1 MEQRRTMV
9 SRSKKLRVA
18 MVLVPVSLIAGCFS
32 SRPED
37 IQAWVKPY
45 EANVTAADY
54 LVQPPD
60 EIEIHC
66 AQVPEVN
73 LQRQRVRP
81 DGKISFEALGDI
93 DAAGRTP
100 EQIATAIQE
109 RFKNLYIVP
118 GDHPVDVRIMVYASH
133 VYYVV
138 GQVARPGP
146 RVYTGRDNLLTALAE
161 ATPTTLAWRERIQV
175 IRPTLKEGEDARVFE
190 VDYKKMSEHGDAT
203 KDVLLQEGDIVY
215 VPPTIL
221 ASAAML
227 IEEFITPVA
236 RAFYGAYL
244 VQNPPLSTQQGYYP
258 YGGGYR

>member
-1 MEQRRTMV
+1 MV
-9 SRSKKLRVA
+9 GRSRKLSVVT
-18 MVLVPVSLIAGCFS
+18 VLVCVSLVAGCFS

-45 EANVTAADY
+45 EVNVTATEY
-54 LVQPPD
+54 IVQPPD

-81 DGKISFEALGDI
+81 DGKVSFEALGEI
-93 DAAGRTP
+93 EAAGRTP
-100 EQIATAIQE
+100 AQIADAIQE
-109 RFKNLYIVP
+109 RYKNLYIVP

-133 VYYVV
+133 VYYVL
-138 GQVARPGP
+138 GQVMRPGP

-161 ATPTTLAWRERIQV
+161 ATPNTLAWKSRIQV
-175 IRPTLKEGEDARVFE
+175 VRPTLTEGEEPRVFE
-190 VDYKKMSEHGDAT
+190 VNYEKMIIHGDAT
-203 KDVLLQEGDIVY
+203 KDVLLQDGDIVY

-221 ASAAML
+221 AAAAML

-244 VQNPPLSTQQGYYP
+244 VQNPPISTQQGYYP

>member
-1 MEQRRTMV
+1 MV
-9 SRSKKLRVA
+9 STSKKSAV
-18 MVLVPVSLIAGCFS
+18 VIILVSVSLITGCFS

-45 EANVTAADY
+45 EVNVTAAEY

-66 AQVPEVN
+66 AQVPEVH

-81 DGKISFEALGDI
+81 DGKVSFEALGEI
-93 DAAGRTP
+93 EVAGKTP
-100 EQIATAIQE
+100 SQIAAAIQE
-109 RFKNLYIVP
+109 RYKNLYIVP

-138 GQVARPGP
+138 GQVMRPGP
-146 RVYTGRDNLLTALAE
+146 RIYTGRDNLLTALVE
-161 ATPTTLAWRERIQV
+161 ATPNTMAWKEHIQV
-175 IRPTLKEGEDARVFE
+175 IRPALKEDDEPRVFE
-190 VDYKKMSEHGDAT
+190 VNYKKITEHGDAT
-203 KDVLLQEGDIVY
+203 KDVLLQDGDIVY

-221 ASAAML
+221 ASAAMI
-227 IEEFITPVA
+227 IEQFITPIA

-244 VQNPPLSTQQGYYP
+244 IQNPPISTGQGYYP
-258 YGGGYR
+258 YGGGGYR

>member
-1 MEQRRTMV
+1 MI
-9 SRSKKLRVA
+9 SRSKELRVA
-18 MVLVPVSLIAGCFS
+18 LVLISISFITGCFS

-37 IQAWVKPY
+37 IQAWVRPF
-45 EANVTAADY
+45 EVNVTAADY

-60 EIEIHC
+60 DIEIHC
-66 AQVPEVN
+66 AQVPEVH

-81 DGKISFEALGDI
+81 DGKISFEALGELE
-93 DAAGRTP
+93 AAGKTP
-100 EQIATAIQE
+100 AQISAAIQE

-138 GQVARPGP
+138 GQVMRPGP
-146 RVYTGRDNLLTALAE
+146 RIYTGRDNLLTAIAE
-161 ATPTTLAWRERIQV
+161 ATPNTLAWEERIQV
-175 IRPTLKEGEDARVFE
+175 IRPALKVDDEPRIFE
-190 VDYKKMSEHGDAT
+190 VDYKKITEHGDGT

-215 VPPTIL
+215 VPPTVL

-227 IEEFITPVA
+227 IEEFITPIA

-244 VQNPPLSTQQGYYP
+244 VQNPPISTEQGYYP
-258 YGGGYR
+258 YGGGGYR